1 MTEGILLREMM
12 SDPLL
17 KCYSAIMLDEVHE
30 RTLYTDILMGLM
42 KKIIRVGRRHQ
53 KRPKFFAVCWFQKR
67 PEMRLIVASATMDA
81 KELFDFFNN
90 NHIKD
95 KSKDSA
101 VILSV
106 KGRQFPV
113 NIYYTIGRVV

>member
-1 MTEGILLREMM
+1 
-12 SDPLL
+12 
-17 KCYSAIMLDEVHE
+17 
-30 RTLYTDILMGLM
+30 
-42 KKIIRVGRRHQ
+42 
-53 KRPKFFAVCWFQKR
+53 
-67 PEMRLIVASATMDA
+67 MRLIVASATMDA

>member
-1 MTEGILLREMM
+1 
-12 SDPLL
+12 
-17 KCYSAIMLDEVHE
+17 
-30 RTLYTDILMGLM
+30 M
-42 KKIIRVGRRHQ
+42 KKIIR
-53 KRPKFFAVCWFQKR
+53 KR